1 MKKIYAFVKGLVV
14 GLVIFCAL
22 GLVAHAF
29 VGLFS
34 SPSQTDDC
42 AEYSLS
48 NRFECA
54 FSFSTPELHKYY
66 FDDYPDGDSSGAP
79 AGKTPYLA
87 HPAVTYTFLL
97 LCGIVGVTGKEN

>member
-1 MKKIYAFVKGLVV
+1 MKKIYAFMKGVVV

-42 AEYSLS
+42 AEYSLT

-54 FSFSTPELHKYY
+54 FSFNTPEYNKYY
-66 FDDYPDGDSSGAP
+66 FSEDIDSNECP
-79 AGKTPYLA
+79 VGKTPYLA
-87 HPAVTYTFLL
+87 HPAVTYAFLL
-97 LCGIVGVTGKEN
+97 LCGIVGVTRKEN